1 MEGKGEDGKGRER
14 TSQIIISQ
22 IIIIIIMNPFRRMQ
36 KKHCLWLQM
45 KVELVYIGS

>member
-22 IIIIIIMNPFRRMQ
+22 IIIIMNPFRRMS

>member
-22 IIIIIIMNPFRRMQ
+22 IIIIMNPFRRMQ